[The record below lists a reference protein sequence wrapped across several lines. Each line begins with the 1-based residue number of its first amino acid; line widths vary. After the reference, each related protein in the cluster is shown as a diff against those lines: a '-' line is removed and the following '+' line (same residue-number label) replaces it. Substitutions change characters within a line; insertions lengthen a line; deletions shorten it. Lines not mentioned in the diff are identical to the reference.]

1 MRFIL
6 AKHVWNCSFCVPCW
20 IMNEIPVVA
29 FFASTANAKMN
40 WELSLNELN
49 FPVLHLQYRKE
60 YYYGLQFTGS
70 NYLCGFENNHI
81 YYPPI

>member
-6 AKHVWNCSFCVPCW
+6 EKHVWNCSFCVPCW
-20 IMNEIPVVA
+20 IMNEIPVVV

-40 WELSLNELN
+40 WELSLNNLN

-60 YYYGLQFTGS
+60 YCYGLQFIGS
-70 NYLCGFENNHI
+70 NYLRGFENNHI
-81 YYPPI
+81 YYPLI